1 MTKQSYDVVV
11 IGGGHAGCEAAA
23 ASARMAVNTAL
34 FTHKIETIGEMSC
47 NPAIGGLGKG
57 HLVREIDALDGVMG
71 VVADKSGIQF
81 RLLNRSRGPAVQGPR
96 TQSDRSLYKEHMQ
109 KILLNYKN
117 LSVVA
122 DPVTKFI
129 FDNKEN
135 KVIGFLCQ
143 SGKEIRCKKLI
154 LTTGTFLNGLI
165 HIGQTQIPAGRFDEK
180 PSTGLSE
187 QLEKYEMKIG
197 RLKTGTP
204 PRLDGDTINYDE
216 LEMQPADDDPYYFSF
231 LTHKLYNKQIKCGMT
246 YTNNIVHKII
256 SKNISKSAM
265 YSGNIK
271 GVGPRYCPAIEDK
284 IVKFKEKEKHQIFL
298 EPEGLKDN
306 TVYPNGISTS
316 LPEEVQLQILANI
329 KGLEQV
335 KMKRAGYAIEY
346 DYVDPRELN
355 ATLET
360 KKIKSLFLAGQINGT
375 TGYEEAA
382 AQGLMAGINA
392 ASKVLKKEE
401 FILDRSTSYVGV
413 MIDDLITK
421 GVSEPYR
428 MFTSRAEYRLTL
440 RADNADQRLTEFGI
454 NLGLVNENRKKIFS
468 EKKKNIFALT
478 KSLQS
483 SYLTPNEAKKH
494 NIKIAMDGVKRS
506 CLEIIGQ
513 RNLNMAKIRLVFPNI
528 PYYNDVI
535 DNQVVI
541 DVHYAGYLGRQSQD
555 IKSFKKDEAVI
566 IPAEINYDSFSGL
579 SNEIKSKL
587 NKVRPKTLGQAIRI
601 DGVTPAAIIIIL
613 SHIKK
618 MKYKFS
624 A

>member
-1 MTKQSYDVVV
+1 MKTQEYDVVV

-23 ASARMAVNTAL
+23 ASARIGVNTAL

-57 HLVREIDALDGVMG
+57 HLVREIDALDGIMG

-96 TQSDRSLYKEHMQ
+96 TQSDRALYKEHMQ

-117 LSVVA
+117 LTVVA

-129 FDNKEN
+129 FDDNEN

-143 SGKEIRCKKLI
+143 SGKEIRCKQLI

-165 HIGQTQIPAGRFDEK
+165 HIGDTQIPAGRYDEK

-187 QLEKYEMKIG
+187 QLSKYEMKIG

-204 PRLDGDTINYDE
+204 PRLDGDTINYDD

-231 LTHKLYNKQIKCGMT
+231 LTNKLHNKQIKCGMT
-246 YTNNIVHKII
+246 YTNNVVHKII
-256 SKNISKSAM
+256 SDNISKSAM

-284 IVKFKEKEKHQIFL
+284 IVKFKEKEQHQIFL

-316 LPEEVQLQILANI
+316 LPEDVQLQILANI

-335 KMKRAGYAIEY
+335 RMKRAGYAIEY
-346 DYVDPRELN
+346 DYVDPRELKI
-355 ATLET
+355 TLET

-382 AQGLMAGINA
+382 AQGLIAGANA
-392 ASKVLKKEE
+392 ALKVKNTKE
-401 FILDRSTSYVGV
+401 FILDRSNSYIGV

-440 RADNADQRLTEFGI
+440 RADNADQRLSAYGI
-454 NLGLVNENRKKIFS
+454 LNNLVLSERKNFFLDKQKKLVL
-468 EKKKNIFALT
+468 LT
-478 KSLQS
+478 KSLKTNFIS
-483 SYLTPNEAKKH
+483 PNEAKKFG
-494 NIKIAMDGVKRS
+494 IKIAMDGVKRS
-506 CLEIIGQ
+506 ALEVIGQ
-513 RNLNMAKIRLVFPNI
+513 RNVNMAKIRQVFSSVPLFEKSL
-528 PYYNDVI
+528 DKQVEI
-535 DNQVVI
+535 DA
-541 DVHYAGYLGRQSQD
+541 HYLGYLGRQLND
-555 IKSFKKDEAVI
+555 IRSFKKDEAI
-566 IPAEINYDSFSGL
+566 LIPKNINYESLSGL

-587 NKVRPKTLGQAIRI
+587 IDIRPNTLGQALRI
-601 DGVTPAAIIIIL
+601 DGVTPAAAIIIL

-618 MKYKFS
+618 VKYKAS

>member
-1 MTKQSYDVVV
+1 MMKQSYDVVV

-23 ASARMAVNTAL
+23 ASARMGVNTAL

-71 VVADKSGIQF
+71 IVADKSGIQF

-96 TQSDRSLYKEHMQ
+96 TQSDRALYKEYMQ
-109 KILLNYKN
+109 KILLNYEN
-117 LSVVA
+117 LEVIA
-122 DPVTKFI
+122 DPVIKFL
-129 FDNKEN
+129 FDESKI
-135 KVIGFLCQ
+135 IGFICQ
-143 SGKEIRCKKLI
+143 SGKEVRCKELI

-165 HIGQTQIPAGRFDEK
+165 HIGEKQTPAGRYDEK

-187 QLEKYEMKIG
+187 QLEKFNLQIG

-204 PRLDGDTINYDE
+204 PRLDGDTINYDD

-231 LTHKLYNKQIKCGMT
+231 LTNKQHNRQIKCGMT
-246 YTNNIVHKII
+246 YTNNEVHKII

-284 IVKFKEKEKHQIFL
+284 IIKFKDKERHQIFL
-298 EPEGLKDN
+298 EPEGLNDN
-306 TVYPNGISTS
+306 TIYPNGISTS
-316 LPEEVQLQILANI
+316 LPEEVQLQILAKI
-329 KGLEQV
+329 KGLEHV

-346 DYVDPRELN
+346 DFVDPRELKV
-355 ATLET
+355 TLET
-360 KKIKSLFLAGQINGT
+360 KKIKCLFLAGQINGT

-382 AQGLMAGINA
+382 AQGLIAGVNA
-392 ASKVLKKEE
+392 ALKVKQGKE
-401 FILDRSTSYVGV
+401 FILNRSNSYIGV

-440 RADNADQRLTEFGI
+440 RADNADQRLSPLGMKI
-454 NLGLVNENRKKIFS
+454 NLLNLERQKIFS
-468 EKKKNIFALT
+468 DKQKKLFKLNNVL
-478 KSLQS
+478 KSNFLS
-483 SYLTPNEAKKH
+483 PNQAKKFS
-494 NIKIAMDGVKRS
+494 IKIAMDGVKRS
-506 CLEIIGQ
+506 VLEIIGQ
-513 RNLNMAKIRLVFPNI
+513 RNVNMAKIRQIFPSI
-528 PYYNDVI
+528 PTYEFELDKQVEI
-535 DNQVVI
+535 DA
-541 DVHYAGYLGRQSQD
+541 HYLGYLDRQSKD
-555 IKSFKKDEAVI
+555 IESFKKDESVI
-566 IPAEINYDSFSGL
+566 IPEGINYESLNGL

-587 NKVRPKTLGQAIRI
+587 NKIRPKTLGQAIRI
-601 DGVTPAAIIIIL
+601 DGVTPAAVIIIL
-613 SHIKK
+613 SYLKRS
-618 MKYKFS
+618 KFKIT